1 MKKRFIYEFIG
12 KIWVDAK
19 NQDEA
24 ENILIESLK
33 NKKMNK
39 YIVEEN
45 VYAVDEFYV
54 SDNLEKREQDWG
66 SFFHPV
72 LECDEYSEYKK
83 RFRRYGD
90 IFKNFLHGKLNK
102 DELIKRMEEADA
114 EKENLKDSNQI
125 LEFYAHDLEGELKTV
140 RHFYVGEK

>member
-54 SDNLEKREQDWG
+54 SDNL
-66 SFFHPV
+66 
-72 LECDEYSEYKK
+72 
-83 RFRRYGD
+83 
-90 IFKNFLHGKLNK
+90 
-102 DELIKRMEEADA
+102 
-114 EKENLKDSNQI
+114 
-125 LEFYAHDLEGELKTV
+125 
-140 RHFYVGEK
+140 

>member
-1 MKKRFIYEFIG
+1 MKKRFIYEFSG

-24 ENILIESLK
+24 EKLVTGKELNYYVI
-33 NKKMNK
+33 N
-39 YIVEEN
+39 EN
-45 VYAVDEFYV
+45 VYEVDQFYV
-54 SDNLEKREQDWG
+54 SDDLKKRAQDWE
-66 SFFHPV
+66 SLYHPV

-102 DELIKRMEEADA
+102 DELIKRMEEADS
-114 EKENLKDSNQI
+114 EKENLKDSHPI
-125 LEFYAHDLEGELKTV
+125 VEFKAYDIEGELKTV
-140 RHFYVGEK
+140 RHFYVGGK

>member
-1 MKKRFIYEFIG
+1 MKKRFIYEFSG
-12 KIWVDAK
+12 KIWVDAN

-39 YIVEEN
+39 YIVEED
-45 VYAVDEFYV
+45 VYEVDQFYV

-66 SFFHPV
+66 SFYHPV

-83 RFRRYGD
+83 RYRKYGI

-102 DELIKRMEEADA
+102 DELIKRMEEADD
-114 EKENLKDSNQI
+114 EKDKLKDSNPI
-125 LEFYAHDLEGELKTV
+125 VEFYAYDLEGELKTV
-140 RHFYVGEK
+140 RHFYVG